1 MFERVGHSKTIGD
14 VRFAREKGITQTI
27 THKQYRTQHMNL
39 EGFLLLSLRKRTQ
52 IFIVGRETDRVRVLE
67 GSVSDGV
74 RVTSDIQ

>member
-1 MFERVGHSKTIGD
+1 
-14 VRFAREKGITQTI
+14 
-27 THKQYRTQHMNL
+27 MNL